1 MKDVLLRLAM
11 IDGGIVLDAATGRG
25 EFINT
30 IKSSFRTYEQ
40 VIGVDSSEKC
50 VSYAEKL
57 FPENNIEIYRMDL
70 SSLAFDDEH
79 FDTITIA
86 NSIHHLADPI
96 AIFSELKRV
105 LKKKGLFVI
114 SEMYRDGVQSDA
126 QKSHIIM
133 HHWLASID
141 RRFGISHNETFTKD
155 ELIALVEKLKLKK
168 TEIYDYFLPVDNPKN
183 AQNCDNLIRNC
194 QDALKRLELAGDAED
209 LIREGKELIK
219 RLGDVGCASAN
230 RLMIIGHK

>member
-1 MKDVLLRLAM
+1 M

-96 AIFSELKRV
+96 AIFGELKRV
-105 LKKKGLFVI
+105 LKKKGYL
-114 SEMYRDGVQSDA
+114 
-126 QKSHIIM
+126 
-133 HHWLASID
+133 
-141 RRFGISHNETFTKD
+141 
-155 ELIALVEKLKLKK
+155 
-168 TEIYDYFLPVDNPKN
+168 
-183 AQNCDNLIRNC
+183 
-194 QDALKRLELAGDAED
+194 
-209 LIREGKELIK
+209 
-219 RLGDVGCASAN
+219 
-230 RLMIIGHK
+230 